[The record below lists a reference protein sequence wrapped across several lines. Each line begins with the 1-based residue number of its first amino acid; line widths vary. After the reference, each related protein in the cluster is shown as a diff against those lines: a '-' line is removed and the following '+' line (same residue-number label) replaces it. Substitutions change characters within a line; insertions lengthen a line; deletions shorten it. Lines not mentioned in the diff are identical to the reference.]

1 MFNHQ
6 HHLEHRS
13 IVLPPKA
20 ISLNERQK
28 LERHTDLAVYLNAV
42 MSQIPG
48 ISSFYEFRVF
58 MQRERPDSVSGSKE
72 VSVARTNS
80 QGERLPASN
89 IAADLGSEEM
99 SQLIDQLGEDANRLV
114 I

>member
-1 MFNHQ
+1 
-6 HHLEHRS
+6 
-13 IVLPPKA
+13 
-20 ISLNERQK
+20 
-28 LERHTDLAVYLNAV
+28 
-42 MSQIPG
+42 
-48 ISSFYEFRVF
+48 

-89 IAADLGSEEM
+89 IAVDLGSEEM